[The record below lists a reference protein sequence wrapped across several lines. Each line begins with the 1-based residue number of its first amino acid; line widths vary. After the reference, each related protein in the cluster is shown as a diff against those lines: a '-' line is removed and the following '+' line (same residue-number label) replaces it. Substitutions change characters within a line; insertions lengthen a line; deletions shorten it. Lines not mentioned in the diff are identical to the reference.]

1 MSQQIIKYFLLLG
14 LVSISNAAILKN
26 DIKIKYDT
34 EEPVKPTDVKPQ
46 EALRRLKQG
55 NIQYQRGGTIS
66 MEFDRNRGGAQSP
79 FAAVVSCADSRVT
92 PEAVFYVQSGQLF
105 VTRVAGNITNPEL
118 IGSLQFAALAFRTP
132 LIVVLGHE
140 NCGAVDAAL
149 ANKPQPG
156 EIQSVV
162 NAIRPAVANINPT
175 SPNARPQAVAA
186 NVRNQVDKLR
196 RNQILQELIKEGR
209 LLIVGG
215 VYNFSNGAVTW
226 IE

>member
-1 MSQQIIKYFLLLG
+1 MTKQIFKYYLLLG
-14 LVSISNAAILKN
+14 LVGISNAAVLKN
-26 DIKIKYDT
+26 ELKIKYDT

-55 NIQYQRGGTIS
+55 NLQYQRGGTIS

-156 EIQSVV
+156 EIQSVI
-162 NAIRPAVANINPT
+162 NAIRPAVANINQT
-175 SPNARPQAVAA
+175 SPNARQQAVAA

>member
-1 MSQQIIKYFLLLG
+1 MSKQILKFFLLL
-14 LVSISNAAILKN
+14 VIPSINFAATIKEN
-26 DIKIKYDT
+26 IKIKYDT

-46 EALRRLKQG
+46 EALRRLKEG
-55 NIQYQRGGTIS
+55 NIQYQRGGRIC

-92 PEAVFYVQSGQLF
+92 PEAIFYVQSGQLF
-105 VTRVAGNITNPEL
+105 VTRVAGNVTNAEL

-156 EIQSVV
+156 DIQSVI
-162 NAIRPAVANINPT
+162 NAIRPAVASINPT
-175 SPNARPQAVAA
+175 NPNAKQQAIAA
-186 NVRNQVDKLR
+186 NVRNQVNKLR
-196 RNQILQELIKEGR
+196 NNPLLKELIQEGR

-215 VYNFSNGAVTW
+215 VYNFGNGAVTW

>member
-1 MSQQIIKYFLLLG
+1 MTKQIFKYYLLLG
-14 LVSISNAAILKN
+14 IVGISNAAALKN
-26 DIKIKYDT
+26 DLKIKYDT

-55 NIQYQRGGTIS
+55 NLQYQRGGTIS

-156 EIQSVV
+156 EIQSVI
-162 NAIRPAVANINPT
+162 NAIRPAVASINQT